1 MAAQLFAP
9 YAAAGGGAVLGAAA
23 AARAALSGSPL
34 GFSGEARAAV
44 ARGDARGAAL
54 VLGTVAAGACSAG
67 LLPGTVAGTLGLGV
81 GRAGIAG
88 LATGLGTALAGGCT
102 SGHGICG
109 LSTLSPRSLA
119 AVMTF
124 MASGAATAVL
134 AGTPAALGMASP
146 TPGAAFP
153 ILPGPEPLSAAAA
166 SVLIAALSGLL
177 LGSTTVALAAR
188 QLSSTEALR
197 GRLRLAGDLLVGAV
211 AGIGLAV
218 SGMGNPARVAGFL
231 ALGQGAAWDPSLMFV
246 MGGAI
251 AVALPGFKL
260 VQASFAEPVAGGRFS
275 LPGSTWKKGVS
286 ADLPRL
292 VGGSVLF
299 GVGWGLS
306 GLCPG
311 PMLLQFG
318 AGPLN
323 PALLAALA
331 GMAAGFLAVE
341 FTTQA
346 KDSTG
351 KEHTS

>member
-1 MAAQLFAP
+1 MAAQMFAP

-23 AARAALSGSPL
+23 VARAALSGSPL

-44 ARGDARGAAL
+44 TRGDARGAAL
-54 VLGTVAAGACSAG
+54 VLGTIAAGACSSG
-67 LLPGTVAGTLGLGV
+67 LLPGAVVGTLGLGI

-109 LSTLSPRSLA
+109 LSTLSPRSLV
-119 AVMTF
+119 AVGAF

-153 ILPGPEPLSAAAA
+153 ILPGPEPLSAVAA
-166 SVLIAALSGLL
+166 SVLLAAIFGLF

-188 QLSSTEALR
+188 QVSSEAKR
-197 GRLRLAGDLLVGAV
+197 RLKLAGDLLVGGV
-211 AGIGLAV
+211 AGIGLAA
-218 SGMGNPARVAGFL
+218 SGMGDPARVAGFL
-231 ALGQGAAWDPSLMFV
+231 ALGQGAAWDPSLIFV

-260 VQASFAEPVAGGRFS
+260 IQAFFAEPAAGGRFC
-275 LPGSTWKKGVS
+275 LPASTWEKGVS

-323 PALLAALA
+323 PALLAALV
-331 GMAAGFLAVE
+331 GMAAGFLTVE
-341 FTTQA
+341 FTAQA
-346 KDSTG
+346 KDRTG
-351 KEHTS
+351 KEHSS